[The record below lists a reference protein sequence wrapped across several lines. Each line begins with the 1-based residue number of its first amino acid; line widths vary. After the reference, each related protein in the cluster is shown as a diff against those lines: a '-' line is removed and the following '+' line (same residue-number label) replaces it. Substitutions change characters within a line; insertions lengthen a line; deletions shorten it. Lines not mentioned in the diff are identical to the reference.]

1 VALTFD
7 DGPTASTAAFLAVL
21 VAKQVPATFC
31 MIGRQVLAQP
41 EVVRQAAAAE
51 MTLCN
56 HTFDHNEHLSTAGA
70 ATVNSDLQRG
80 IDAQTKV
87 VGKTPVL
94 YRPPGG
100 DLSQQVEQ
108 IAAAKANKSS
118 AGPSIPATTAARPP
132 QPSWTGYWLE
142 PSPEPSSCSTTAAAT
157 APRHW
162 PRYQ

>member
-1 VALTFD
+1 
-7 DGPTASTAAFLAVL
+7 
-21 VAKQVPATFC
+21 

-94 YRPPGG
+94 YRPPVVT
-100 DLSQQVEQ
+100 SRNKVEQ
-108 IAAAKANKSS
+108 IAAAKGEQVLGWSVDPSDYRRPPAQTIVDRVLAGAKPGAIILLHDGGGDRTQTLAALPVIIDRLRAEGYGFTVP
-118 AGPSIPATTAARPP
+118 AGPAAPP
-132 QPSWTGYWLE
+132 G
-142 PSPEPSSCSTTAAAT
+142 
-157 APRHW
+157 
-162 PRYQ
+162 